1 MDTLHSMMRA
11 IRTETKSGRDHLS
24 VFREFLAH
32 LDQIQRAPPA
42 KPPRVKSPVRR
53 KPVKRARAS

>member
-1 MDTLHSMMRA
+1 MDTLHSVLRT

-32 LDQIQRAPPA
+32 LDAIQRKAMDR
-42 KPPRVKSPVRR
+42 PRVKMPMRR
-53 KPVKRARAS
+53 RPKRAQG